1 MNIDEMISKYEINI
15 AYSDEDE
22 GYIARVI
29 DVPEFEFNVAFGETR
44 EEALKE
50 LEWVMKSVIEIR
62 IKEVGL
68 YQNQL
73 RQQLMPNLRQY
84 IQSAYLLLRLSPYQ
98 YRL

>member
-1 MNIDEMISKYEINI
+1 MDKSDIKDIISKYEINI

-22 GYIARVI
+22 GYVARVI

-62 IKEVGL
+62 IKEGWSL
-68 YQNQL
+68 PKPTKTTIN
-73 RQQLMPNLRQY
+73 
-84 IQSAYLLLRLSPYQ
+84 A
-98 YRL
+98 